1 MWGMLLWYLRSN
13 TEKQKIC
20 LVQVVSENITWNC
33 SCSPQVQVWAWR
45 VQGCWIYAF
54 VTLVPASW
62 TCDFVTL
69 VPDLGRTGTTSL
81 DVFCT
86 NQFFTNLHYFFFY
99 EHLGRF
105 CINFC
110 IPLLFVQNAIVK
122 KKNPRNWKGKAGALE
137 TYPTFFS
144 PSLFFLYT
152 LRRFSIIFFSIPLVF
167 VQG

>member
-1 MWGMLLWYLRSN
+1 MFLWYLRSN

-45 VQGCWIYAF
+45 VQGSWTCAF
-54 VTLVPASW
+54 VTLVPGSW

-86 NQFFTNLHYFFFY
+86 NQFFTNQIFLHYFFLWTFRKILY
-99 EHLGRF
+99 QFLYPIAF
-105 CINFC
+105 CTEW
-110 IPLLFVQNAIVK
+110 K
-122 KKNPRNWKGKAGALE
+122 KKKTQNSRGKTRAMEDTIWGIVTTCLQNVSAACWMEKQDL
-137 TYPTFFS
+137 S
-144 PSLFFLYT
+144 D
-152 LRRFSIIFFSIPLVF
+152 
-167 VQG
+167 